1 MIGFD
6 TYYSRSEVSN
16 SDLSALKN
24 YFMPKDFVMDATAA
38 YRFGN
43 LIDAMITEAH
53 RVDHYRMRV
62 DNEQFNPEEWNKAL
76 KMKEAFMKDDF
87 CKGIYSMCS
96 GQSVKV
102 VEDFKINYEGFEFSL
117 PARCKYDLWM
127 DPLKY
132 GADIKSTTAT
142 TQKQFE
148 DACIYFGYT
157 RQRAWY
163 MDLTGA
169 EKDILIGISKVNNK
183 IFKIFINKE
192 SEFYKIGKADYQYWA
207 FRYWML
213 FGELKQLSNHA

>member
-6 TYYSRSEVSN
+6 EYYSRSEVSN

-76 KMKEAFMKDDF
+76 KMKEAFMKDPE
-87 CKGIYSMCS
+87 CIRLHKLCS
-96 GQSVKV
+96 GQAVKV
-102 VEDFKINYEGFEFSL
+102 REVEIDYDGFKFTL
-117 PARCKYDLWM
+117 PMRCKYDLWS
-127 DPLKY
+127 DQLNW
-132 GADIKSTTAT
+132 GGDLKSTTAT
-142 TQKQFE
+142 TQAQFE
-148 DACIYFGYT
+148 AACNYFDYD
-157 RQRAWY
+157 RQRAVY
-163 MDLTGA
+163 MTLSGA
-169 EKDILIGISKVNNK
+169 TRDVLIGVSKVNYK
-183 IFKIFINKE
+183 VFKIYINQE
-192 SEFYKIGKADYQYWA
+192 SEFYLSGMQKFKELA

-213 FGELKQLSNHA
+213 FGDVKQLSNHA